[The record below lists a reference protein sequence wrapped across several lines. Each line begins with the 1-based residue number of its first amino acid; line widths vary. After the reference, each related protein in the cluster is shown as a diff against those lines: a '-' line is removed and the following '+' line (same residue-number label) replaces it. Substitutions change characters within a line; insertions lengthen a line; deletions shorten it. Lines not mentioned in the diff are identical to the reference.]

1 MTTKK
6 LDKKKLE
13 IILTIGEEKY
23 HRRRGKYRDQSWLLL
38 FHRTK
43 VWRNWIEIDI
53 KIVDRDLTRFYR
65 ILNWADFKEDETRR
79 SRSLPDSCSA
89 ERSREPCPSRPLSRI
104 NVTRVRLKPGFNC
117 APTKKLVYPLDPP
130 LDRFIG
136 RNWKDVTRFHT
147 VFYGTPRKPVSLL
160 PLSEINV
167 SMTIQINQFFLF
179 LLSPNTFS
187 IPVLLWKNS
196 SRPSEIFHQKR
207 S

>member
-1 MTTKK
+1 MERQWSLSRNRYPRSNHFDYNYDRDDEEDKK
-6 LDKKKLE
+6 MDKKKLE

-117 APTKKLVYPLDPP
+117 APTFRDQKTCLSLGPTVGPVYRSKLK
-130 LDRFIG
+130 RC
-136 RNWKDVTRFHT
+136 H
-147 VFYGTPRKPVSLL
+147 PVSYGILW
-160 PLSEINV
+160 
-167 SMTIQINQFFLF
+167 
-179 LLSPNTFS
+179 NTSKTRVFATV
-187 IPVLLWKNS
+187 IGD
-196 SRPSEIFHQKR
+196 
-207 S
+207 

>member
-53 KIVDRDLTRFYR
+53 KIVDEDLTRFYR

-117 APTKKLVYPLDPP
+117 APTFRDQKTCLSFGPTVGPVYRSKLKRCHP
-130 LDRFIG
+130 
-136 RNWKDVTRFHT
+136 
-147 VFYGTPRKPVSLL
+147 VFYGTPRKLVSLL